1 MSKTYT
7 VNKIDTTRIGVQ
19 STKKQVSVKQ
29 VKIHPEESSMP
40 IKMDVDLKKNN
51 LTEVSVRQV
60 KIQPEESSMPITLD
74 VPKKNKLTEAQY
86 QKKVEKKAQ
95 KEQVRMKEIEADH
108 KLEQEKQRVI
118 QEKLLAEENEAKSVA
133 QKAYDDEYT
142 IAWIEET
149 TKQLAINRS
158 KKVYDRVYKE
168 TLEKIRDLQ
177 VQERKVTFQEVDAD
191 IREQLLDDSDNED
204 ELPVIMPV
212 THKEPVFKITSERL
226 IDEDTKDFK
235 LVSYKKKNQS
245 KFVELLEKSKQS
257 FTNEILTEK
266 TLSDI
271 NKVFSKK
278 SNRNSVTVNI
288 DVTDDN
294 LESNQGYNIT
304 KSGFLKNT
312 NFMFSKYLGRTI
324 QANLNIPNVFVKIKK
339 DDETRYVIRF
349 VEKQ

>member
-7 VNKIDTTRIGVQ
+7 VNEIDTSRIGKS
-19 STKKQVSVKQ
+19 STQTKVSNKQ
-29 VKIHPEESSMP
+29 VKIYPEESLLPSTV
-40 IKMDVDLKKNN
+40 DVN
-51 LTEVSVRQV
+51 L
-60 KIQPEESSMPITLD
+60 
-74 VPKKNKLTEAQY
+74 PKKNKLSDAQY
-86 QKKVEKKAQ
+86 QKKLEKKAQ
-95 KEQVRMKEIEADH
+95 KEQLRMKEIEADN
-108 KLEQEKQRVI
+108 EKQRLV

-142 IAWIEET
+142 IAWIEEK
-149 TKQLAINRS
+149 TKQHAINRS

-168 TLEKIRDLQ
+168 TLDKIREPLHK
-177 VQERKVTFQEVDAD
+177 EKKVKFVDDD
-191 IREQLLDDSDNED
+191 IEDQLLDDSDNED
-204 ELPVIMPV
+204 ELPVVMQV
-212 THKEPVFKITSERL
+212 TDQEPIFKISNERL
-226 IDEDTKDFK
+226 FDEEDTKDFK
-235 LVSYKKKNQS
+235 LVSYKKNNQS
-245 KFVELLEKSKQS
+245 KFIELLEKSKKS

-278 SNRNSVTVNI
+278 SNKSSVIVNI

-324 QANLNIPNVFVKIKK
+324 QAKLNIHNVFVKIKK
-339 DDETRYVIRF
+339 DNETKYLIRF

>member
-7 VNKIDTTRIGVQ
+7 VNEIDTSRIGKT
-19 STKKQVSVKQ
+19 STQKKVSTKQ
-29 VKIHPEESSMP
+29 VKIYPEEP
-40 IKMDVDLKKNN
+40 
-51 LTEVSVRQV
+51 LT
-60 KIQPEESSMPITLD
+60 PITVD
-74 VPKKNKLTEAQY
+74 VNLPKKNKLSDAQY
-86 QKKVEKKAQ
+86 QKKLEKKAQ
-95 KEQVRMKEIEADH
+95 KEQLRMKEIES
-108 KLEQEKQRVI
+108 EQEKQRLV

-142 IAWIEET
+142 IAWIEEK
-149 TKQLAINRS
+149 TKQHAINRS

-168 TLEKIRDLQ
+168 TLDKIREPL
-177 VQERKVTFQEVDAD
+177 VQEKQVTFQEDDD
-191 IREQLLDDSDNED
+191 IENQLLDDSDNED

-212 THKEPVFKITSERL
+212 TDQEPVFKISNERL
-226 IDEDTKDFK
+226 VDEDTKDFK

-245 KFVELLEKSKQS
+245 KFIELLEKSKKS
-257 FTNEILTEK
+257 FTNEILSEK

-278 SNRNSVTVNI
+278 SNKSSVTVNI

-312 NFMFSKYLGRTI
+312 NFMFSKYLGKKLQTD
-324 QANLNIPNVFVKIKK
+324 LNIHNVFVKIKK
-339 DDETRYVIRF
+339 DNETKYVIRF